1 LRLDCTDLALSFADA
16 NGRRFPVLAIDRLEV
31 EPGLLTVIEGPSGS
45 GKSTLLYAICGLI
58 APDRGQVRWDDLDLA
73 SQSETRRDHWR
84 RAHVGFVFQTFHL
97 IDELDALGNV
107 LLPVSF
113 ARLRSAP
120 FAERARALLAALEVP
135 PARGPVARLSR
146 GEQQRVAFARALL
159 FDPPVMLADEP
170 TASLDAATSTTV
182 AERLARLAHDDGR
195 TVIAISHDQV
205 LIGMADRVLHLER
218 GRLTAPGSHAMDLAS

>member
-1 LRLDCTDLALSFADA
+1 VRLDCTDLALSFADA
-16 NGRRFPVLAIDRLEV
+16 DGRPFPVLAIDRLVV
-31 EPGLLTVIEGPSGS
+31 EPGRLTVIEGPSGS

-58 APDRGQVRWDDLDLA
+58 APDRGQVRWDDLDLS
-73 SQSETRRDHWR
+73 SQTETRRDHWR
-84 RAHVGFVFQTFHL
+84 RAHVGFVFQSFHL

-120 FAERARALLAALEVP
+120 FADRARALLTSLEVP
-135 PARGPVARLSR
+135 LARGPVARLSR

-170 TASLDAATSTTV
+170 TASLDAGTGSTV
-182 AERLARLAHDDGR
+182 AEKLARLAHDDGR
-195 TVIAISHDQV
+195 TVIAISHDQE
-205 LIGMADRVLHLER
+205 LLRKADRLLHLER
-218 GRLTAPGSHAMDLAS
+218 GQLTVSARPMDLAS